1 MLTRVKVNT
10 TSLSCQTGLRRKQH
24 VKRETTR
31 FCHQRTVDRKLMGST
46 QPQTC
51 SESQGATKLK
61 QNDEFMNKFVFIRDE
76 R

>member
-1 MLTRVKVNT
+1 MLTVVKVNT
-10 TSLSCQTGLRRKQH
+10 TSLSCHTGLRRKQH

-31 FCHQRTVDRKLMGST
+31 FCHQKTVDRKLMDLT

-61 QNDEFMNKFVFIRDE
+61 QNDEFMNKFVFISDE